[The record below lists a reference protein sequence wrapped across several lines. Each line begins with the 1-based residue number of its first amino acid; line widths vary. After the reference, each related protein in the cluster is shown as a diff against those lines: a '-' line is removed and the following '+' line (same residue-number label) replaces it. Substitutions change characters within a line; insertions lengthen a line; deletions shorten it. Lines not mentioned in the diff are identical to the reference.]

1 MTTGKAVPISKMLL
15 HLNKP
20 KKKENNGFS
29 SECFKA
35 TADATY
41 RFSWD
46 KIGF

>member
-1 MTTGKAVPISKMLL
+1 MPTGKAVPISKVPL
-15 HLNKP
+15 HVNKP
-20 KKKENNGFS
+20 KKENNGFS

-41 RFSWD
+41 RYSWE